1 MIEQTER
8 KSNELN
14 NEINEKVIIEQN
26 YNYYLEFCKLKK
38 ANKILKAELISLT
51 KEKKTLKNS
60 INKIEVISFIH

>member
-38 ANKILKAELISLT
+38 ANIILKAELISLT

>member
-38 ANKILKAELISLT
+38 ANK
-51 KEKKTLKNS
+51 S
-60 INKIEVISFIH
+60 IFMC

>member
-14 NEINEKVIIEQN
+14 NEINDKVIIEQN